1 MIFNVMSR
9 KICLAS
15 RTALCKIMKFLNS
28 LQDCIER
35 AEKQINLEEQRL
47 PSSSPDRV
55 AMREELIKEIVAH
68 SHAAGIDS
76 IKAIKTAFFHRNE
89 QLPKETQVHF
99 VNSSEIRAI
108 LRELRGEAAVSSR
121 AQSESE
127 RIAALQSSIAR
138 YRQLIATL
146 HAGELELRRLRDEN
160 GKASA
165 ESDATE
171 SVVNN
176 DVAPSTDV
184 TQLNFEAYCN
194 DVVEKRLHGD
204 VAPMLQCMMEGFRII
219 YGAGEFEALKLM
231 NVNDVQHKLFPLDP
245 VTVESFR
252 KNARLRDGANAKL
265 MWRVMEED
273 LSQEQVQNVF
283 YFATNW
289 HTLNAA
295 QRKVEISFHSDTS
308 VPMAATCS
316 WSLMMPNC
324 FAGKGD
330 ARQKMREGALV
341 LPKPSAPRSHP

>member
-1 MIFNVMSR
+1 
-9 KICLAS
+9 
-15 RTALCKIMKFLNS
+15 MKFLNS
-28 LQDCIER
+28 LQDCIVT
-35 AEKQINLEEQRL
+35 AEKQINLEEQKL

-89 QLPKETQVHF
+89 QLPKETQFHF
-99 VNSSEIRAI
+99 VNSSEIRAT

-121 AQSESE
+121 VQSESE
-127 RIAALQSSIAR
+127 RVAALQSSIAR
-138 YRQLIATL
+138 QRQLIATL
-146 HAGELELRRLRDEN
+146 HAGELELRRLRDES

-171 SVVNN
+171 SVVN

-194 DVVEKRLHGD
+194 DVVEKRLHD
-204 VAPMLQCMMEGFRII
+204 DIAPMLQCMMEGFRII
-219 YGAGEFEALKLM
+219 YGAGECEALKLM
-231 NVNDVQHKLFPLDP
+231 NVSDVQHKLFPLDP

-265 MWRVMEED
+265 MWKVMEED

-295 QRKVEISFHSDTS
+295 QRKVEISFQSDTS

-316 WSLMMPNC
+316 WTLMMPDC
-324 FAGKGD
+324 VAGKGD
-330 ARQKMREGALV
+330 ARQKMREGAPV
-341 LPKPSAPRSHP
+341 LPKPSALLSHP